1 MLLSCELALPPLID
15 MEESPQW
22 QKNEDEELARLE
34 AELADSEE
42 AEYAEKG
49 ETDAD

>member
-1 MLLSCELALPPLID
+1 LALPPIID
-15 MEESPQW
+15 LEVSPQW

-42 AEYAEKG
+42 VECAESEVS
-49 ETDAD
+49 DAD